1 MPGSSGHSQ
10 AVMTGQRAT
19 RQRGTGQATSGHG
32 LARRCY
38 ERAHPVVWL
47 RWLRVAVL
55 AVIAATAL
63 LGWLETARA
72 HQEIALATTR
82 GVRAVE
88 DVAAARQELLAADKD
103 VQASFAAAAVA
114 LTGPGASYT
123 AAIAAAAQDLVLAA
137 GDNVAG
143 PAGSDQIQFAGGQ
156 VSAYRSQVEQAGTD
170 FAVGDPVLARAE
182 LRYATTV
189 LSASVTGLD
198 QLGQAELDA
207 VNADLG
213 SRWLD
218 PGYLWLLLLA
228 PLAVTLTLAGWTS
241 YVLQAGY
248 RRLLSVPLT
257 VAVITAVAFVVLVA
271 TANSRDSGHALRFVQ
286 QTVAALPGHRS
297 GARPGPDT
305 DIGTSGP
312 TLLAGLA
319 LAGSAAA
326 LAFAAYRPRLLEYRF
341 PS

>member
-1 MPGSSGHSQ
+1 VPGSGGHSR
-10 AVMTGQRAT
+10 AVISGQQAT
-19 RQRGTGQATSGHG
+19 RQQATGQATSGHG

-63 LGWLETARA
+63 LGWLETVRA
-72 HQEIALATTR
+72 HQGIELATTH

-88 DVAAARQELLAADKD
+88 DVAAARQELLAADRD
-103 VQASFAAAAVA
+103 VQASFVAGAVA

-137 GDNVAG
+137 GDNMAG
-143 PAGSDQIQFAGGQ
+143 RAGSDQIQFAGGQ

-170 FAVGDPVLARAE
+170 FAAGDPVLARAE

-198 QLGQAELDA
+198 QLGLAELDA

-213 SRWLD
+213 SGWLD

-257 VAVITAVAFVVLVA
+257 VAVITALAFVVLVA
-271 TANSRDSGHALRFVQ
+271 TANSRDSGHALRFAQ
-286 QTVAALPGHRS
+286 QTVAALPGHLA
-297 GARPGPDT
+297 GAPPGPDA